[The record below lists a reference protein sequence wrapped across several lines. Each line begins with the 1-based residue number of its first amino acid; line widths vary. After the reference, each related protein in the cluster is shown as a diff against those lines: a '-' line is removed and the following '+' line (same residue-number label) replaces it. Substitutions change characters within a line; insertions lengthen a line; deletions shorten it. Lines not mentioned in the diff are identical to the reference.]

1 MKSFNLTKF
10 CEDLIELRK
19 DATQTNFA
27 KALGINRSTLSLL
40 ETGKQIP
47 SLDILTKVCNLG
59 NFQANN
65 YFLKSENDGLIYLMG
80 TLQDNDRDKIKEMME
95 NIKIKEKY
103 AMLSR
108 RCSG

>member
-10 CEDLIELRK
+10 CADLVNLRK
-19 DATQTNFA
+19 DSTQVKFA
-27 KALGINRSTLSLL
+27 KILGINRSTLSFL

-47 SLDILTKVCNLG
+47 SLEILTKVCDLG
-59 NFQANN
+59 NFQAND
-65 YFLKSENDGLIYLMG
+65 YFFDSENDGLIYLMG

-108 RCSG
+108 RCS